1 MATTERNMP
10 DLLRVYISSTYSD
23 LKEYR
28 TAVASTLANFGLSS
42 FGLEGFADE
51 PPLAAAFKAVEA
63 SDIVIVLVA
72 HRLGYVP
79 PEGDKS
85 LVELEYD
92 RARELAKPILCFL
105 LDDDQPWPPS
115 QIDADYTRI
124 GAFRKRLLE
133 QHLVGRFTTPNDLA
147 SKVALSISQY
157 SRHVEGVPVAP
168 PSVVT
173 PERPVATTDDVIN
186 ELKSMRVEF
195 SALQQLVSDSL
206 RRWTAASSSVSERPN
221 SSSADFLGPPALA
234 VDPERCFVIMPYSQK
249 WSGAVERIILE
260 VCGEVGLE
268 FEIAKNMEGRFIPHD
283 IWRGITGAGVIV
295 ADLSGANANV
305 TYEVGLAD
313 VIGKEVVLIAQ
324 QANVPFDFLA
334 QRLILYED
342 SLPGSLALREE
353 LKDRLQRYK
362 TKSKDIGGG

>member
-1 MATTERNMP
+1 MP
-10 DLLRVYISSTYSD
+10 DQLRAFISSTYSD
-23 LKEYR
+23 LREYR
-28 TAVASTLANFGLSS
+28 TAVASTLTRFGLVPVRLEE
-42 FGLEGFADE
+42 FGVAAE
-51 PPLAAAFKAVEA
+51 PPLAAALNAIES

-85 LVELEYD
+85 LVELEYEK
-92 RARELAKPILCFL
+92 AREFAKPTLCFV

-115 QIDADYTRI
+115 QMDADYTRV

-133 QHLVGRFTTPNDLA
+133 QHLVARFTTPDDLA
-147 SKVALSISQY
+147 AKVALAISQY
-157 SRHVEGVPVAP
+157 SRHVEGVAVAP
-168 PSVVT
+168 PSVA
-173 PERPVATTDDVIN
+173 PPDRPVTRTDEVLS
-186 ELKSMRVEF
+186 ELKTMRVEF

-206 RRWTAASSSVSERPN
+206 RRSAAAGSTVNERPN
-221 SSSADFLGPPALA
+221 SSSADFLGPPAPT

-295 ADLSGANANV
+295 ADLSGSNPNV

-342 SLPGSLALREE
+342 SLPGSLTLREE
-353 LKDRLQRYK
+353 LKDRLERYK
-362 TKSKDIGGG
+362 SKRKSIDGG